1 MQGLPLSSVESLR
14 AFTSRAPRSA
24 ASSPDRQQPIPN
36 PLAWDTLP
44 KNAQLYVA
52 AVIGAGSGLF
62 LFFMPLSFPN
72 PLLFL
77 FLVALSCV
85 TSAWKVS
92 LPLSLLSGSTLSVSY
107 AADLTALLLLGPR
120 QAMIVAVAGAL
131 MQGTV
136 NVRQRYPAYR
146 NAFNMSE
153 EALTM
158 VATGLAYVALG
169 GPIGP
174 TELSSIARPVVGAI
188 GTYFFVNT
196 ALIAGAIAL
205 STGRTW
211 WQVWRQ
217 EFLWTASSFMV
228 AGSAGA
234 LAAVVIQRGEHWL
247 ALLMIAPVYLTY
259 RTYQIVIGRL
269 EDQKRHVAETQELH
283 AEALSALRQALN
295 AERALAEEKER
306 LAVALA
312 DMTRLEDAR
321 KQLLEREHAARSS
334 AEQANR
340 LKDEFLAVVSHELR
354 TPLNAILGW
363 ADLLRAGKLDAGK
376 RDRASQAIF
385 DSAKRQS
392 QLIDELLDVA
402 RIMSGKLRLDRGPVD
417 LDAIVTTAIEVVQP
431 AVEAKHIRMIVEADE
446 GIGTVY
452 GDATRLQ
459 QVAWNL
465 LSNAVKFTAEGG
477 TVHVALR
484 AREHAAEM
492 IITDSGQGIGP
503 DFLPSVFE
511 PFRQAD
517 GSTTR
522 PHSGL
527 GLGLSIVKHLV
538 EAHGGTVTA
547 ASRGEGHGAVFTVR
561 LPTIAAPLRSADAP
575 QSGRAAETSLSA
587 FRVLVVDDDRESRH
601 VLTAH
606 LESASATVF
615 CAASAAEALEMLM
628 RERVD
633 VLLAD
638 IAMPGEDGY
647 SLIRKVRAL
656 NGAMASVPAAALT
669 AFAREEDRQQ
679 AFRAGFQLHLAKP
692 IDAGSLIAA
701 VATLARWNPAATN

>member
-1 MQGLPLSSVESLR
+1 MRVQMATERLPFGSLEGSHGTPLPDAR
-14 AFTSRAPRSA
+14 QP
-24 ASSPDRQQPIPN
+24 ASN
-36 PLAWDTLP
+36 PLGWDTLP
-44 KNAQLYVA
+44 RPAQLYVA
-52 AVIGAGSGLF
+52 AVIGAGAMLF
-62 LFFMPLSFPN
+62 VSLFPLSYPQ
-72 PLLFL
+72 PLLFV
-77 FLVALSCV
+77 FLLALSCI
-85 TSAWKVS
+85 TSAWKVT
-92 LPLSLLSGSTLSVSY
+92 LPISLLSGSSLSVSY

-120 QAMIVAVAGAL
+120 QAMVVAVAGAL

-136 NVRQRYPAYR
+136 HVKQRYPAYR
-146 NAFNMSE
+146 NAFNMGE

-158 VATGLAYVALG
+158 FATGLAYIALG
-169 GPIGP
+169 GTVGP
-174 TELSSIARPVVGAI
+174 TEAVQIARPVVGAI
-188 GTYFFVNT
+188 ATYFLVNT
-196 ALIAGAIAL
+196 GLIACAIAL

-259 RTYQIVIGRL
+259 RTYQIVVGRL

-283 AEALSALRQALN
+283 AEALGALRQALN
-295 AERALAEEKER
+295 AERALADEKER

-312 DMTRLEDAR
+312 DMTRLEEAR
-321 KQLLEREHAARSS
+321 KQLLEREHAARAS
-334 AEQANR
+334 AEEANR

-363 ADLLRAGKLDAGK
+363 ADLLRGRKLDDTK

-392 QLIDELLDVA
+392 QLIDELLDIA
-402 RIMSGKLRLDRGPVD
+402 RIMSGKLRLERSPID
-417 LDAIVTTAIEVVQP
+417 LKAIIAAAMEVVQP
-431 AVEAKHIRMIVEADE
+431 AVEAKQIKMVLEAADPV
-446 GIGTVY
+446 GTVY
-452 GDATRLQ
+452 GDSSRLQ

-465 LSNAVKFTAEGG
+465 LSNAVKFTPEGG
-477 TVHVALR
+477 TVRVSLR
-484 AREHAAEM
+484 ARDNAAEM
-492 IITDSGQGIGP
+492 VVADSGQGITS

-538 EAHGGTVTA
+538 EAHGGTVA
-547 ASRGEGHGAVFTVR
+547 AESGGVGHGASFTVR
-561 LPTIAAPLRSADAP
+561 LPTIVVAPPRTADAA
-575 QSGRAAETSLSA
+575 QSGRATTEISLEGL
-587 FRVLVVDDDRESRH
+587 RVLVVDDDEQSRH
-601 VLTAH
+601 VLAAH
-606 LESASATVF
+606 LESAGGEVVCVS
-615 CAASAAEALEMLM
+615 AASDALEMLKH
-628 RERVD
+628 RHVD

-647 SLIRKVRAL
+647 SLIRRLRSLEGEV
-656 NGAMASVPAAALT
+656 ASVPAAALT

-692 IDAGSLIAA
+692 IDAASLVAA
-701 VATLARWNPAATN
+701 VATLGRWNPATAR